1 MSHYQQR
8 IRIALL
14 LPLLLL
20 CSGCPKVETTA
31 RDAIAGAKKT
41 TDNLKVKY
49 GCSGTPTTA
58 SACATIAKVVAAKD
72 LTIDALEAYC
82 GGPSFDNG
90 GACNAPAKGTPAATQ
105 AAQKLQSALTG
116 LQQTLA
122 DVKGL

>member
-1 MSHYQQR
+1 MELRRQHLV
-8 IRIALL
+8 LL
-14 LPLLLL
+14 LLAPLLLTI
-20 CSGCPKVETTA
+20 SGCPKVETTA

-49 GCSGTPTTA
+49 NCSGTPTTA

-72 LTIDALEAYC
+72 LAIDALEAYC
-82 GGPSFDNG
+82 GGPSFNNG
-90 GACNAPAKGTPAATQ
+90 GACNSPTKGTPTATQ
-105 AAQKLQSALTG
+105 AAQKLQTALTG